1 MWVTYAFPQCY
12 RIETF
17 YCRDSHYYQFI
28 HFTVLVTTHL
38 DLHAKIKDTLFK
50 GSNWRRKNFW
60 VFLKFWWEV
69 RCSQGIPNTSLPL
82 YRRQAHKEQF
92 SDRNFNPDLGQNNV
106 FFTTN
111 SKMHNSSTKANIQG
125 EKWEQ
130 QPHCK
135 FTNND
140 NCYQFSTELHTI
152 LGSCIPN
159 HFNLKMLQF
168 SWQIH

>member
-1 MWVTYAFPQCY
+1 MLVTYAFPQRY

-17 YCRDSHYYQFI
+17 YCRDSLSYQFI

-60 VFLKFWWEV
+60 VFLKLWSEV

-82 YRRQAHKEQF
+82 HWRQAHKEQF
-92 SDRNFNPDLGQNNV
+92 SDRNFNLDLVQNDG

-111 SKMHNSSTKANIQG
+111 SKMHNPNTKANIQN

-140 NCYQFSTELHTI
+140 NCYQFPSELHTI

-159 HFNLKMLQF
+159 HVNLKMLQF